1 MSETMS
7 ELVWMAGLL
16 RDLQIP
22 LSLPLTLYC
31 DNKAAQYI
39 AANPVFHN
47 RTKHLDID
55 CHYVRDKLQEGF
67 LQTSHISSHCQLAD
81 IMTKPLSA
89 TQHHVLAVKL
99 GLVFHPSPT

>member
-1 MSETMS
+1 MLETMS

-16 RDLQIP
+16 RDLHIP
-22 LSLPLTLYC
+22 LHLPLTLYC

-39 AANPVFHN
+39 VANPIFHN
-47 RTKHLDID
+47 RAKHLDID

-67 LQTSHISSHCQLAD
+67 LQTTHSSSHCQLAD

-89 TQHHVLAVKL
+89 TQHYDLAVKL

>member
-1 MSETMS
+1 MSETTS
-7 ELVWMAGLL
+7 ELVWLANLL
-16 RDLQIP
+16 HDLQVQVTY
-22 LSLPLTLYC
+22 PLTLFC

-67 LQTSHISSHCQLAD
+67 LQTSHVSTRH
-81 IMTKPLSA
+81 
-89 TQHHVLAVKL
+89 
-99 GLVFHPSPT
+99 